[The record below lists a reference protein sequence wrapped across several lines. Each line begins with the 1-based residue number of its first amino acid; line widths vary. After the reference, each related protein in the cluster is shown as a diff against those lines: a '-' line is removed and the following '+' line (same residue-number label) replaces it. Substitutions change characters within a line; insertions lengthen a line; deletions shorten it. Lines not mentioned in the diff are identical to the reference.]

1 MASCSSK
8 GQAGLVRGLI
18 LPPCALL
25 PPPQAQSMVSQGML
39 NSSIPAAMPSTAALS
54 MSPGMVC
61 PHRIKGDMPQT
72 PAKPAKPMTRCYG
85 QHHPRGPA
93 NAHPECIEGAD
104 AVLGEGDQVTQD
116 TVQELDKPGDQRGA
130 A

>member
-1 MASCSSK
+1 MSRD
-8 GQAGLVRGLI
+8 GLRPDAGTVC
-18 LPPCALL
+18 PPS
-25 PPPQAQSMVSQGML
+25 PS
-39 NSSIPAAMPSTAALS
+39 PSTAHGVTGNAQFLHPCSNAQHGSSQHEPWDGLS
-54 MSPGMVC
+54 SSDQEAHATDPGKTSQAHDKMLL
-61 PHRIKGDMPQT
+61 
-72 PAKPAKPMTRCYG
+72 PAPSQGT
-85 QHHPRGPA
+85 PA